1 MHSPNKAGLVRSN
14 EYENATVSRSPS
26 ITSLPLGQNKNSLTH
41 SEQSITSVI
50 SVSFIFSLEIVS
62 LKTLRFQGD
71 IRPRVRSFG
80 EKESKD
86 TPNEDTLILKVHG
99 ITDAGTDVQ
108 QDLVQVLQNRLDD
121 AVLEFLSVMLARNA
135 MCPLTPE
142 DVHFIQKPFRL
153 PEVIIRV
160 KNY

>member
-1 MHSPNKAGLVRSN
+1 M
-14 EYENATVSRSPS
+14 
-26 ITSLPLGQNKNSLTH
+26 
-41 SEQSITSVI
+41 
-50 SVSFIFSLEIVS
+50 
-62 LKTLRFQGD
+62 
-71 IRPRVRSFG
+71 RSFG

-99 ITDAGTDVQ
+99 ITEAGTDVQ

-121 AVLEFLSVMLARNA
+121 AVLECLSIMLARNA

-153 PEVIIRV
+153 PEVIIKV
-160 KNY
+160 KIN